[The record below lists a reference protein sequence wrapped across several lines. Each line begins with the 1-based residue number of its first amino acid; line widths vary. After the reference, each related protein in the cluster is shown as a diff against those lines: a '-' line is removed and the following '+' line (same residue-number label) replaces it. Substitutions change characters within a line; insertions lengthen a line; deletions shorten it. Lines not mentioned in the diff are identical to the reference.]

1 MLKEITGVPAGIQA
15 VEAVGTVT
23 ADDYQRVFA
32 PVVDR
37 ARQTGTR
44 MRLPY
49 QIGPGFER
57 ITPRGAVGGHPHRVG
72 LLESEPPY
80 GHLTSCKW
88 LIAWNVF
95 DGNVIRPK
103 PVSGDNALL
112 AGRYRVGGLCCRI

>member
-57 ITPRGAVGGHPHRVG
+57 ITPRGAVGGHPTG
-72 LLESEPPY
+72 LGCLRASR
-80 GHLTSCKW
+80 LT
-88 LIAWNVF
+88 
-95 DGNVIRPK
+95 DT
-103 PVSGDNALL
+103 
-112 AGRYRVGGLCCRI
+112 